1 MITYRFYKKKD
12 REALIDIINQVAGR
26 ERSLQTEKYVP
37 TPAWEKL
44 LEVGVEKKSGNM
56 LLVVCDEGKLA
67 GFGRL
72 SSEDQGNRAA
82 GNVGIVLLPGYRSQ
96 GIGTKILKFIIGIST
111 KFNYAHLTANILFDN
126 EISLRLFRG
135 QGFRKSSSRPIF
147 AANRNE
153 FVEEIKMQFS
163 HINAEE

>member
-1 MITYRFYKKKD
+1 MI
-12 REALIDIINQVAGR
+12 EIINRVAGR

-37 TPAWEKL
+37 TPVWEQL
-44 LEVGVEKKSGNM
+44 LEVGLERKSGSM
-56 LLVVCDEGKLA
+56 LLVVCDEEDLV

-72 SSEDQGNRAA
+72 SSEEQGERCT
-82 GNVGIVLLPGYRSQ
+82 GNVGIVLLPEYRSQ
-96 GIGTKILKFIIGIST
+96 GIGTKILKFIVGISPR
-111 KFNYAHLTANILFDN
+111 FNYAHLTANILFDN

-135 QGFRKSSSRPIF
+135 QGFRKNSSCPIF